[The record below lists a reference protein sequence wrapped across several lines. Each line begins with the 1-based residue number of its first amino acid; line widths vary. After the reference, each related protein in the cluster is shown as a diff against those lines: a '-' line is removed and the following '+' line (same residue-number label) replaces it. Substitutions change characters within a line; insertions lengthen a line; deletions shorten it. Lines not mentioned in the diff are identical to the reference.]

1 MNGNPMKTIRRL
13 PVVLLV
19 TSVLCALA
27 SESPALPRL
36 SVNRVRGFPG
46 NTVEVPVSL
55 RYASN
60 DVRNVVALQA
70 DIAYEPALASAG
82 TETGG
87 TALRGHTLRSSQPA
101 AGTRRLLAY
110 ALNNA
115 VMTNGTVAMVSF
127 TIPAGVRSNVRLLL
141 ENVILSDASGNA
153 VATGT
158 AEGAIVIE
166 PLYVRPADRNVEGYF
181 AGLEDLTSYVV
192 QASTNLIEWVNV
204 ATNAPVDSFLEFM
217 DLDAHL
223 YPHRFYRPVPLGGAF
238 GGGVRL
244 DGSKVI
250 IRLLGVA
257 GRSYVLQASTDLA
270 NWTDLSTNVAEQ
282 GALSITNEIDPA
294 FPFRFFRTKS
304 E

>member
-1 MNGNPMKTIRRL
+1 MLGC
-13 PVVLLV
+13 LV
-19 TSVLCALA
+19 AAVALA
-27 SESPALPRL
+27 PEVSAVPRL
-36 SVNRVRGFPG
+36 NVARVKGFPG
-46 NTVEVPVSL
+46 RTIDVPVSL

-60 DVRNVVALQA
+60 DVRSVVALQA
-70 DIAYEPALASAG
+70 DVAYAPALASAG
-82 TETGG
+82 LETGG
-87 TALRGHTLRSSQPA
+87 TALDGHLLRSSQPS
-101 AGTRRLLAY
+101 AGVRRLLAY

-115 VMTNGTVAMVSF
+115 VMTNGTVAVIPF

-166 PLYVRPADRNVEGYF
+166 SLYVRPADRNVEGYF
-181 AGLEDLTSYVV
+181 GGLADLTDYVV

-223 YPHRFYRPVPLGGAF
+223 YPYRFYRPVPLGGAF
-238 GGGVRL
+238 GGGARL
-244 DGSKVI
+244 DGSKFI
-250 IRLLGVA
+250 LRLLGVA

-270 NWTDLSTNVAEQ
+270 NWTDLSTNVAAG

-294 FPFRFFRTKS
+294 FPYRFFRTKS

>member
-1 MNGNPMKTIRRL
+1 MNTKPFQSFARR
-13 PVVLLV
+13 V
-19 TSVLCALA
+19 SVLGCLA
-27 SESPALPRL
+27 AVMVLAPEVTAVPRL
-36 SVNRVRGFPG
+36 NVARVKGFPG
-46 NTVEVPVSL
+46 ATVEVPVSL

-70 DIAYEPALASAG
+70 DVAYTPALASAG
-82 TETGG
+82 PETGG
-87 TALRGHTLRSSQPA
+87 TALDGHLLRSSQPA
-101 AGTRRLLAY
+101 SGVRRLLAY

-115 VMTNGTVAMVSF
+115 VMTNGTVAVIPF

-181 AGLEDLTSYVV
+181 GDLPDETSYVV
-192 QASTNLIEWVNV
+192 QATTNFTHWVTVMTNTV
-204 ATNAPVDSFLEFM
+204 ADSFLEFM

-223 YPHRFYRPVPLGGAF
+223 YPYRFYRPVPLGGAF
-238 GGGVRL
+238 SGVARL
-244 DGSKVI
+244 DGSKLI
-250 IRLLGVA
+250 FRLVGVV
-257 GRSYVLQASTDLA
+257 GRSYVVQASTDLST
-270 NWTDLSTNVAEQ
+270 WTDLSTNVAE
-282 GALSITNEIDPA
+282 GGTLVITNLIDSA
-294 FPFRFFRTKS
+294 FPYRFFRTRS